1 MIVNRCL
8 LYVFVRVELRFPLY
22 LPPTAVLG
30 TAFAIFP
37 ICRLSLR
44 YTCDRISFFS
54 HLQIIPALYLW
65 PHSHFFSFADY
76 PCAILVTAFPFFRIC
91 RLSPALYLWPH
102 SQFFLFED
110 YLLCHICDR
119 ICNFSHL
126 QIISALYLWLHL
138 HFFSFVDYLRSIL
151 VTAFA
156 LFSICRLS
164 SPPNQWL
171 HSQLFSFV
179 DYLCSILVTA
189 FAFFLICRLIFTPD
203 ETTPP
208 PCTSYP
214 TTVSGDAYRQDYPV
228 YGQWILAR
236 LASRDAG

>member
-1 MIVNRCL
+1 MFLSESNYASLCTFL
-8 LYVFVRVELRFPLY
+8 LQ
-22 LPPTAVLG
+22 
-30 TAFAIFP
+30 
-37 ICRLSLR
+37 LSWGL
-44 YTCDRISFFS
+44 
-54 HLQIIPALYLW
+54 HLQ
-65 PHSHFFSFADY
+65 FFPFADY

-102 SQFFLFED
+102 SQFFP
-110 YLLCHICDR
+110 
-119 ICNFSHL
+119 
-126 QIISALYLWLHL
+126 
-138 HFFSFVDYLRSIL
+138 FVDYLCSIL

-156 LFSICRLS
+156 IFFICRLS

-189 FAFFLICRLIFTPD
+189 FAIFLICRLIFTPD
-203 ETTPP
+203 EATPP
-208 PCTSYP
+208 PCTSSP
-214 TTVSGDAYRQDYPV
+214 TTVSGDAYRQDYPM